1 MTSSL
6 SNDIRYGYRTL
17 RANPAFTAVAV
28 LSLALGIGANT
39 AIFSFLHT
47 ILMKELPVRE
57 PERLALFG
65 RGNARGIWGGA
76 PDAPT
81 DLYSWNQYRQFK
93 ARNTVFEDII
103 AEHSVPSRVYML
115 SNGGIAAAPEP
126 ADATLVSG
134 NYFQMLGVSAEAGRL
149 FDSGADEKP
158 GANPLIVL
166 SYGYWKRRY
175 QAEPSVIGRT
185 VRIGNRE
192 YTITGVAS
200 RNFAGLH
207 PGHAPDLWIPISM
220 QAELPGSVLVL
231 DEPLTQFAYLIG
243 RLKPGVSLEK
253 AQSAIEVLNQQYLQN
268 AIRESKQAAPGD
280 AERVKKAHIVL
291 TDAAKG
297 FAGLRA
303 RYGEPL
309 QILMGTV
316 ALVLLIACANVANLL
331 LGFAV
336 KRRREIAV
344 RIAMG
349 AERGRIIRQ
358 LITESLL
365 LSGLGGVLG
374 ILAATVIG
382 KLLVALISTGPSPLS
397 LGFEIDWLVLG
408 FAIAVSLA
416 TGVLFG
422 IVPAIRASRVDV
434 NTSLKEGKA
443 GMALPGRVAF
453 GRALVAG
460 QVALSL
466 ALLVTAGLLLRSFRN
481 LITIDTGFNRQNV
494 LLFKLD
500 SEASGHKL
508 DQRLASVYREI
519 EARVSRLPGVAANG
533 VSMFAFNEGQRIGS
547 FQATGMKL
555 AENIRMTTENF
566 VSPGY
571 FSALRVPILAGR
583 GFNDSDSAVSPQVV
597 VVSESFAREIFGGE
611 NAIGRKLLFDGE
623 EKPVEIIGIVKDAK
637 INSVQNRGKDLKLV
651 YHDVYQYPSYIHN
664 VAVRVTGNPSR
675 LAQAVRETILSVDRN
690 LPIRWTTT
698 LADAV
703 SDSLVRD
710 RAIAQLTAGFAA
722 LALLL
727 SAIGLYGT
735 ISFAVTR
742 RTSEIGIRMALGA
755 ERVGVLGMVMRDA
768 LVLAIA
774 GIAVGLPL
782 SLLAGRELQSM
793 LYGLSGFD
801 AVTIAASAATLG
813 LTAALAA
820 YLPARRAAGV
830 DPMIALRYE

>member
-1 MTSSL
+1 MTSSVRH
-6 SNDIRYGYRTL
+6 DIRYGYRTL
-17 RANPAFTAVAV
+17 TANPGFVAIAV

-39 AIFSFLHT
+39 AIFSFLRT
-47 ILMKELPVRE
+47 ILMKDLPVRE

-65 RGNARGIWGGA
+65 KGQTGGIWGGA
-76 PDAPT
+76 PDAPM
-81 DLYSWNQYRQFK
+81 DLYSWKQYREFK
-93 ARNTVFEDII
+93 AQNTVFEDII
-103 AEHSVPSRVYML
+103 AEHSVPSRVYMV
-115 SNGGIAAAPEP
+115 SNGGIGAAPEP
-126 ADATLVSG
+126 ADAILVSG
-134 NYFQMLGVSAEAGRL
+134 NYFQVLGVSAEAGQL
-149 FDSGADEKP
+149 FDSSADEKP
-158 GANPLIVL
+158 GADPLIVL

-175 QAEPSVIGRT
+175 QADTAAIGRT
-185 VRIGNRE
+185 VRIGYRE
-192 YTITGVAS
+192 YTIIGIAS

-207 PGHAPDLWIPISM
+207 PGRVPDLWIPISM
-220 QAELPGSVLVL
+220 EAQLPGAFSVL
-231 DEPLTQFAYLIG
+231 DEPLTAFAYLIG
-243 RLKPGVSLEK
+243 RLKPGVSLAK
-253 AQSAIEVLNQQYLQN
+253 AQSAMDVLNQQVLQN
-268 AIRESKQAAPGD
+268 AVRESKQAAPGD
-280 AERVKKAHIVL
+280 AERVKKAHIAL
-291 TDAAKG
+291 TEAGKG
-297 FAGLRA
+297 FSSLRKP
-303 RYGEPL
+303 YGETL
-309 QILMGTV
+309 QILMATV

-344 RIAMG
+344 RIALG
-349 AERGRIIRQ
+349 AERARIIRQ

-365 LSGLGGVLG
+365 LSGTGGVLG
-374 ILAATVIG
+374 IVVAAAISR
-382 KLLVALISTGPSPLS
+382 LLVALISAGPTPLS

-408 FAIAVSLA
+408 FTIAVSLA

-422 IVPAIRASRVDV
+422 SVPAIRASRVDV

-443 GMALPGRVAF
+443 SMALPKRMAF

-494 LLFKLD
+494 LLFKVD
-500 SEASGHKL
+500 SEASGRKP
-508 DQRLASVYREI
+508 DQRLANVYREI
-519 EARVSRLPGVAANG
+519 ETRISRLPGVAADG

-547 FQATGMKL
+547 FESPGMKL
-555 AENIRMTTENF
+555 ADNVRLTTENF
-566 VSPGY
+566 VSPAY
-571 FSALRVPILAGR
+571 FSALRIPILAGR
-583 GFNDSDSAVSPQVV
+583 SFSNTDSAASPQVV
-597 VVSESFAREIFGGE
+597 VVSETFAREIFGGQ
-611 NAIGRKLLFDGE
+611 NVIGRTLRFDGE
-623 EKPVEIIGIVKDAK
+623 DKPVEIIGIAKDAK

-651 YHDVYQYPSYIHN
+651 YHNVYQHPMYLHN
-664 VAVRVTGNPSR
+664 VAVRVTGNPSGV
-675 LAQAVRETILSVDRN
+675 AQAVRETIQAVDRN

-710 RAIAQLTAGFAA
+710 RAIAQLTAGFAG

-768 LVLAIA
+768 LTLTLA
-774 GIAVGLPL
+774 GIGVGLPI

-801 AVTIAASAATLG
+801 AITIAVSAVTLG
-813 LTAALAA
+813 LAAALAA
-820 YLPARRAAGV
+820 YLPARRASSV
-830 DPMIALRYE
+830 DPMAALRYE

>member
-17 RANPAFTAVAV
+17 LANPGFSAVAI

-39 AIFSFLHT
+39 AIFSFLRT
-47 ILMKELPVRE
+47 ILMKDLPVRE

-65 RGNARGIWGGA
+65 KGQARGIWGGA
-76 PDAPT
+76 PEGPM
-81 DLYSWNQYRQFK
+81 DLYSWKQYRDFK
-93 ARNTVFEDII
+93 ARTAVFQDII
-103 AEHSVPSRVYML
+103 AEHSIPSLVYMVP
-115 SNGGIAAAPEP
+115 GGESGAAPEP
-126 ADATLVSG
+126 ANATLVSG
-134 NYFQMLGVSAEAGRL
+134 NYFQMLGVNAEAGRL
-149 FDSGADEKP
+149 FDASADEKP

-175 QAEPSVIGRT
+175 QADAAVIGRT
-185 VRIGNRE
+185 LRIGDRE
-192 YTITGVAS
+192 YTITGIAS
-200 RNFAGLH
+200 RNFAGLD
-207 PGHAPDLWIPISM
+207 PGRPPDLWIPISM
-220 QAELPGSVLVL
+220 EAQLPGAFPVL
-231 DEPLTQFAYLIG
+231 DEPLTEFAYLIG
-243 RLKPGVSLEK
+243 RLKPGVSLAK
-253 AQSAIEVLNQQYLQN
+253 AQSAMEILNQQVLQQ
-268 AIRESKQAAPGD
+268 ALRESKQTSPGD

-291 TDAAKG
+291 TEAGKG
-297 FAGLRA
+297 FSGLRT

-309 QILMGTV
+309 QILMVTV

-365 LSGLGGVLG
+365 LSGTGGVLG
-374 ILAATVIG
+374 MLAAAAIG
-382 KLLVALISTGPSPLS
+382 RLLVALISTGPTPLS
-397 LGFEIDWLVLG
+397 LGFEIDWFVLA
-408 FAIAVSLA
+408 FAIGVSFA
-416 TGVLFG
+416 TGILFG

-443 GMALPGRVAF
+443 GMALPKRVAF

-481 LITIDTGFNRQNV
+481 LVTIDTGFNRQNV
-494 LLFKLD
+494 LLFKVD
-500 SEASGHKL
+500 SEASGYKP
-508 DQRLASVYREI
+508 DQRLANVYREI
-519 EARVSRLPGVAANG
+519 ETRVSRLPGVAADG
-533 VSMFAFNEGQRIGS
+533 VSLFAFHEGQRSGS
-547 FQATGMKL
+547 FQSPGVKL
-555 AENIRMTTENF
+555 AENVRITTENF

-571 FSALRVPILAGR
+571 FSALRIPILAGR
-583 GFNDSDSAVSPQVV
+583 GFSQTDSAASLPVV
-597 VVSESFAREIFGGE
+597 VVSESFARQIFGGQ
-611 NAIGRKLLFDGE
+611 NVIGRTLQFDGE
-623 EKPVEIIGIVKDAK
+623 KKPVEIIGIAKDTK
-637 INSVQNRGKDLKLV
+637 IDSVQNRGKDLKLV
-651 YHDVYQYPSYIHN
+651 YHSVYQYPLYLHN
-664 VAVRVTGNPSR
+664 IAVRITGNSSR
-675 LAQAVRETILSVDRN
+675 VAQSVRQTIQAVDRN

-735 ISFAVTR
+735 ISFGVTR
-742 RTSEIGIRMALGA
+742 RTGEIGIRMALGA

-768 LVLAIA
+768 LALTIA
-774 GIAVGLPL
+774 GIAIGLPL
-782 SLLAGRELQSM
+782 SLVAGRKLQSM

-801 AVTIAASAATLG
+801 PITIAISAATLA
-813 LTAALAA
+813 LVAALAA
-820 YLPARRAAGV
+820 YVPARRAARV
-830 DPMIALRYE
+830 DPMVALRYE